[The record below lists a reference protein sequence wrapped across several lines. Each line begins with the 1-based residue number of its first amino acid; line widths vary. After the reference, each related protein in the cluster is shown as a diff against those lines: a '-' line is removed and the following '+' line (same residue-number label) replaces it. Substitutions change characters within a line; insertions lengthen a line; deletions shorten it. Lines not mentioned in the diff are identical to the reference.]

1 MGLIESL
8 LKRVRRLP
16 QDAGGTPSSC
26 DPAVRA
32 ELTASLARLDRE
44 ILRVRHGDAGDYARA
59 HHLYAAVRAYGDV
72 LDQACREAGV
82 ERDEGDESLRRLMA
96 EIDLRSRG
104 WSW

>member
-8 LKRVRRLP
+8 LKRVCRAP
-16 QDAGGTPSSC
+16 QDGGGTAPPC
-26 DPAVRA
+26 APAVRA

-44 ILRVRHGDAGDYARA
+44 ISRVRHGDRDYARA

-72 LDQACREAGV
+72 LDEACRAAGV
-82 ERDEGDESLRRLMA
+82 ERHEGDESLRRLMA
-96 EIDLRSRG
+96 EVELRSRG